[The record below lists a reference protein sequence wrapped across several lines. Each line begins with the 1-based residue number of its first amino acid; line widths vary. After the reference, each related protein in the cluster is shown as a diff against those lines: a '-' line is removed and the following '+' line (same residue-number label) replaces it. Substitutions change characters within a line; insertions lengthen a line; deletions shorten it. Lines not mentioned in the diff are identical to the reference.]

1 MGKQFVLP
9 GTIVCAAQT
18 SFQARCKGQHV
29 GDIMSQLV
37 PGGSQGNMC
46 WSCALL
52 VLTGGGI
59 DLLGSWNVLGPFLSG
74 LLKQL
79 RASRVSS
86 SCKAP

>member
-29 GDIMSQLV
+29 GDIMSQLI

-59 DLLGSWNVLGPFLSG
+59 DLPGLLECAGPF
-74 LLKQL
+74 
-79 RASRVSS
+79 
-86 SCKAP
+86 P